1 MNDGPLSKD
10 VVFSGAR
17 LFVDVG
23 NCGKSIG
30 GAATVEPMLVQSLLG
45 WGVDGFASRLRSTG
59 VTGVDAPQ
67 LVVGGGAGVLLEL
80 VGHGGGA
87 RLRVVELAGGAAG
100 CDVAKGLFDGCDG

>member
-1 MNDGPLSKD
+1 M
-10 VVFSGAR
+10 
-17 LFVDVG
+17 
-23 NCGKSIG
+23 
-30 GAATVEPMLVQSLLG
+30 EPMLLQLPLDG
-45 WGVDGFASRLRSTG
+45 GGDGFANTLRSTG